1 MTTVFKDL
9 NEGLKEV
16 DAFLSGETSI
26 YQVSVPKDVDVK
38 AARARLN
45 MTPPQRDADE
55 LVNVQSCPTAPCS
68 ALRSSIIMMMLMVTT
83 MRTMTTT
90 AMAATAMQ
98 AMMTTITPL
107 KNRREGAG

>member
-16 DAFLSGETSI
+16 DAFLSGETSS

-55 LVNVQSCPTAPCS
+55 LS
-68 ALRSSIIMMMLMVTT
+68 
-83 MRTMTTT
+83 
-90 AMAATAMQ
+90 
-98 AMMTTITPL
+98 
-107 KNRREGAG
+107 